1 MEFAHRLAE
10 EGFMVTFVNTDF
22 IHSGMVKS
30 LPETFTSE
38 YSGRIRL
45 ASIPDGVDSQED
57 RWNFKEMSNAILH
70 VMPRFLEEL
79 ILKED
84 PENGKITFMMVDGMI
99 GTLLSVAVKLEIR
112 RAVFWPASAWFLA
125 IFKKIPFLLASGT
138 IDENGKPSLGRL
150 DPAHLCW
157 MNLRDSGMSSAHF
170 RYLNKCVETIKG
182 IDHIVCNSFS
192 KLKWPFLEII
202 SGVVPIGLLMSANH
216 SKLQSSSFWKED
228 WSCLD
233 WLDQFNKYS
242 CLFAG
247 FVTIF
252 MISFNYLV
260 ILIDFIQSS
269 GYSCLF
275 AGFVMIFFICW
286 IGMILMRWTA
296 VTTSSLCVNS
306 TTMLNQRQIDELA
319 LSLELTERL
328 FLWVCRPGVMDKE
341 DALYPEGFMDR
352 ITSHGL
358 VVGWAP
364 QQEVLAHPSV
374 PCFLTHCGW
383 NSTMEGLS
391 NGVPMLCWPY
401 IGDQFQN
408 QSYIVH
414 IWKVGLSLT
423 QGCDEL
429 VTKEEIKSKL
439 EALLSDHGIK
449 ERVVELKKQGE
460 MSMIEGGDSFRRFH
474 DFVSVIKG
482 EL

>member
-1 MEFAHRLAE
+1 MGRPHVLLLPYPAQGHVKPLMEFAHRLAE

-22 IHSGMVKS
+22 LHSRIVMS
-30 LPETFTSE
+30 LPETFPSE
-38 YSGRIRL
+38 YSERIRL
-45 ASIPDGVDSQED
+45 ASIPDGLDFQDD
-57 RWNFKEMSNAILH
+57 RWNFKEMSNAMLH

-79 ILKED
+79 ILKINED
-84 PENGKITFMMVDGMI
+84 EKEKITFMIVDGMI
-99 GTLLSVAVKLEIR
+99 GNLLSVAVKLEIR

-125 IFKKIPFLLASGT
+125 IFKEIPLLLASGT
-138 IDENGKPSLGRL
+138 IDENGFPKSDAPIQLSEASPAL

-157 MNLRDSGMSSAHF
+157 MNLRNSGMNSALF
-170 RYLNKCVETIKG
+170 RFFHKCVETIKG
-182 IDHIVCNSFS
+182 VDHIVCNSFS
-192 KLKWPFLEII
+192 KLEWPFLEII
-202 SGVVPIGLLMSANH
+202 SGVVPIGPLVSANH
-216 SKLQSSSFWKED
+216 SKHQPSSFWQED

-233 WLDQFNKYS
+233 WLDQWPS
-242 CLFAG
+242 S
-247 FVTIF
+247 T
-252 MISFNYLV
+252 V
-260 ILIDFIQSS
+260 I
-269 GYSCLF
+269 Y
-275 AGFVMIFFICW
+275 V
-286 IGMILMRWTA
+286 
-296 VTTSSLCVNS
+296 SLGS
-306 TTMLNQRQIDELA
+306 ITMLNQRQIDELA
-319 LSLELTERL
+319 LGLELTGRP
-328 FLWVCRPGVMDKE
+328 FLWVCRPGVMEKE
-341 DALYPEGFMDR
+341 DALYPEGFVDR
-352 ITSHGL
+352 ISTHGL
-358 VVGWAP
+358 VVAWAP

-374 PCFLTHCGW
+374 ACFLTHCGW

-460 MSMIEGGDSFRRFH
+460 MIMMEGGESFRRFH
-474 DFVSVIKG
+474 DFLSVIKG

>member
-1 MEFAHRLAE
+1 MGRPHVLLLPFPAQGHVKPLMEFAHRLAE

-22 IHSGMVKS
+22 IHSRIVKS

-38 YSGRIRL
+38 YSGSIRL
-45 ASIPDGVDSQED
+45 TSIPDGVDSQED

-79 ILKED
+79 ILKINED
-84 PENGKITFMMVDGMI
+84 EKGKITFMIVDGMI

-125 IFKKIPFLLASGT
+125 IFKKIPLLLASGT
-138 IDENGKPSLGRL
+138 IDENGTLNLS
-150 DPAHLCW
+150 ALC
-157 MNLRDSGMSSAHF
+157 LVS
-170 RYLNKCVETIKG
+170 
-182 IDHIVCNSFS
+182 
-192 KLKWPFLEII
+192 
-202 SGVVPIGLLMSANH
+202 
-216 SKLQSSSFWKED
+216 ED

-233 WLDQFNKYS
+233 WLDQWP
-242 CLFAG
+242 AG
-247 FVTIF
+247 
-252 MISFNYLV
+252 SV
-260 ILIDFIQSS
+260 I
-269 GYSCLF
+269 Y
-275 AGFVMIFFICW
+275 V
-286 IGMILMRWTA
+286 
-296 VTTSSLCVNS
+296 SLGS

-319 LSLELTERL
+319 LGLELTGRP
-328 FLWVCRPGVMDKE
+328 FLWVCRPGVMEKQ

-352 ITSHGL
+352 ITRHGL

-374 PCFLTHCGW
+374 ACFLTHCGW

-408 QSYIVH
+408 QSCIVH
-414 IWKVGLSLT
+414 IWKVGLSVT
-423 QGCDEL
+423 QVCDEL

-449 ERVVELKKQGE
+449 ERVVELKKHGE

-474 DFVSVIKG
+474 DFLSVIKVVEKCSAERGASRWPRAEG
-482 EL
+482 EIEAIPATAGQLPMPRMAEGVDHGTHVRRVKSREVLGRAWSQQAAKG

>member
-1 MEFAHRLAE
+1 MGRPHVLLLPFPAQGHVKPLMEFAHRLAE

-22 IHSGMVKS
+22 IHSRIVKS

-38 YSGRIRL
+38 YSGSIRL
-45 ASIPDGVDSQED
+45 TSIPDGVDSQED

-79 ILKED
+79 ILKINED
-84 PENGKITFMMVDGMI
+84 EKGKITFMIVDGMI

-125 IFKKIPFLLASGT
+125 IFKKIPLLLASGT
-138 IDENGKPSLGRL
+138 IDENGFPKSDAPFQLSEASPAL

-157 MNLRDSGMSSAHF
+157 MNLRDSGMSSVHF
-170 RYLNKCVETIKG
+170 RYLHKCEETIKCV
-182 IDHIVCNSFS
+182 DHIVCNSFS
-192 KLKWPFLEII
+192 KLEWPFLEII
-202 SGVVPIGLLMSANH
+202 SGVVPFGLLISANH
-216 SKLQSSSFWKED
+216 SKHQSSSFWQED

-233 WLDQFNKYS
+233 WLDQWP
-242 CLFAG
+242 AG
-247 FVTIF
+247 
-252 MISFNYLV
+252 SV
-260 ILIDFIQSS
+260 I
-269 GYSCLF
+269 Y
-275 AGFVMIFFICW
+275 V
-286 IGMILMRWTA
+286 
-296 VTTSSLCVNS
+296 SLGS

-319 LSLELTERL
+319 LGLELTGRP
-328 FLWVCRPGVMDKE
+328 FLWVCRPGVMEKQ

-352 ITSHGL
+352 ITRHGL

-374 PCFLTHCGW
+374 ACFLTHCGW

-408 QSYIVH
+408 QSCIVH
-414 IWKVGLSLT
+414 IWKVGLSVT
-423 QGCDEL
+423 QVCDEL

-449 ERVVELKKQGE
+449 ERVVELKKHGE

-474 DFVSVIKG
+474 DFLSVIKG